1 MPQLTT
7 HPDVV
12 HETNLPGLKFV
23 RRGKVR
29 DIYDLGEHLLIV
41 ASDRLSAFDVIL
53 PQPISSKGKVLT
65 QISNYW
71 FGLMNEMMP
80 NHLVLTDVA
89 QFPRE
94 CGEYAEELAGR
105 SVVVK

>member
-1 MPQLTT
+1 M
-7 HPDVV
+7 
-12 HETNLPGLKFV
+12 ETNAIYQTNLSDLTLV

-29 DIYDLGEHLLIV
+29 DLYDLGEHLLIV

-53 PQPISSKGKVLT
+53 PQPIPSKGKVLT

-71 FGLMNEMMP
+71 FGVMGEMIP

-94 CGEYAEELAGR
+94 CREYADELAGR
-105 SVVVK
+105 SVV